1 MKILLKKYFMHKE
14 YLVTGA
20 ILAATAVALG
30 AFGAHGLQNIVSD
43 ETIIQNFRTG
53 VLYQMIHALAVIA
66 TGIIFMQYPNKKVQR
81 AGFCFITGILFFS
94 GSLYL
99 ITILKIAGKS
109 VTGFIG
115 LLTPLGGLFL
125 IAGWLMLVWG
135 ILDNKN

>member
-1 MKILLKKYFMHKE
+1 MHKE

-66 TGIIFMQYPNKKVQR
+66 TGIIYMQYSNKKVQR

-99 ITILKIAGKS
+99 ITLLKIAGKRDRKS
-109 VTGFIG
+109 TR
-115 LLTPLGGLFL
+115 L
-125 IAGWLMLVWG
+125 
-135 ILDNKN
+135 NSSHQ